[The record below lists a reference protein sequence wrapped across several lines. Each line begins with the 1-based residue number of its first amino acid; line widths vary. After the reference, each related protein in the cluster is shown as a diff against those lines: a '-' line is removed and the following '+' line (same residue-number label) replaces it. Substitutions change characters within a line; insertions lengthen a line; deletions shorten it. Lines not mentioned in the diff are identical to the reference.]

1 MLAVCLA
8 GACSLLPRS
17 LYHFAYSPC
26 TERTHR
32 LYSYLCPFRLR
43 FPVPPQIDTHFFPS
57 KIEVEEGS
65 RARLLCSV
73 SKGDTPIRISWMRH
87 GKILDTVPEGSVQ
100 YSDDSAMI
108 KFKKVRF
115 DDRGEY
121 TCFAANQ
128 VSSVN
133 QTTIVNVLGELEL
146 TE

>member
-1 MLAVCLA
+1 
-8 GACSLLPRS
+8 
-17 LYHFAYSPC
+17 
-26 TERTHR
+26 
-32 LYSYLCPFRLR
+32 
-43 FPVPPQIDTHFFPS
+43 
-57 KIEVEEGS
+57 
-65 RARLLCSV
+65 
-73 SKGDTPIRISWMRH
+73 MRH

-133 QTTIVNVLGELEL
+133 QTTIVNVLGKHGHLIAIL
-146 TE
+146 CSFTPTLR

>member
-1 MLAVCLA
+1 M
-8 GACSLLPRS
+8 
-17 LYHFAYSPC
+17 
-26 TERTHR
+26 
-32 LYSYLCPFRLR
+32 
-43 FPVPPQIDTHFFPS
+43 PPQIDTHFFPN
-57 KIEVEEGS
+57 KIEVEESS

-133 QTTIVNVLGELEL
+133 QTTIVNVLGKHGHLIAIL
-146 TE
+146 CSFTPTLR

>member
-1 MLAVCLA
+1 M
-8 GACSLLPRS
+8 
-17 LYHFAYSPC
+17 
-26 TERTHR
+26 
-32 LYSYLCPFRLR
+32 
-43 FPVPPQIDTHFFPS
+43 
-57 KIEVEEGS
+57 
-65 RARLLCSV
+65 

-133 QTTIVNVLGELEL
+133 QTTIVNVLGKQNSNIYVCI
-146 TE
+146 